1 MATLSLHK
9 KRYTPQ
15 QAPNKT
21 HSPFLLGRAPWWVPA
36 VPAAQRDGK
45 RKISFAEALKDFLRN
60 VSFHCY
66 GKLVEPH
73 RRFHERFFWIIFH
86 ITMMSVMIVFLW
98 RTPIFEGQFL
108 STTMF
113 DPLYPIHKVPFPTI
127 SICTLNRMSSLRY
140 QICGDTVSASF
151 HTPYMYIDQNLIFKN
166 LKNIFLKLYLFSQQ
180 KDPYKRG
187 VNYFYHEIRKLSFP
201 YSKATEKDENYEDFL
216 EFQNFLDIYD
226 TTDSEVFF
234 NTRDRM
240 KQLTPNCKDILVRC
254 RLAGEDFDCL
264 TKFTETLTAN
274 GFCCTFND
282 DGLYSKP
289 RPQSLSFYEELNGL
303 VLLLNSSNNDEY
315 FKASLSASFA
325 FYIHSYGHYADIAS
339 GSVKERYVESGKHTY
354 MAIKPGI
361 IETVNEARILPP
373 SVFKMLLNFFLAHF
387 AKRQC
392 YFGDEK
398 ARIFGKLYSY
408 NSCITRCRMYSI
420 LVLCNCLLFMHPNEL
435 LDVSTEY
442 VYCTLR
448 HKACLDRYY
457 FKWSNVITERENIPG
472 LEREMEDSL
481 YCPQC
486 LPMCSSERYVVHANA
501 LPLTSYN
508 MRTFPDIDAENLSN
522 FALTHVYFGVS
533 HIQIFRRVLKD
544 TWFEVLSFIG
554 NIVSIITGFSLVG
567 ICEVLYFICRQLFLA
582 FKSELASER
591 KTKKQK
597 AKTDLIILP

>member
-1 MATLSLHK
+1 MATLSPHK
-9 KRYTPQ
+9 QRYTPQ

-21 HSPFLLGRAPWWVPA
+21 HPPFILGRAPWWVPA
-36 VPAAQRDGK
+36 VPVARRNDGK

-98 RTPIFEGQFL
+98 RTPIFEGQVL

-113 DPLYPIHKVPFPTI
+113 DPLYPINKVPFPTI
-127 SICTLNRMSSLRY
+127 SICTLNRMSNASVTRY
-140 QICGDTVSASF
+140 AE
-151 HTPYMYIDQNLIFKN
+151 
-166 LKNIFLKLYLFSQQ
+166 KLQQ
-180 KDPYKRG
+180 KDPYTRG

-201 YSKATEKDENYEDFL
+201 YSKTTEKDENYEDFL

-240 KQLTPNCKDILVRC
+240 KQLTPSCKDVLVRC

-264 TKFTETLTAN
+264 NKFTETLTAN

-282 DGLYSKP
+282 DGFYSKP
-289 RPQSLSFYEELNGL
+289 RPHSLSFNEELNGL

-325 FYIHSYGHYADIAS
+325 FYIHSHGHYADITS
-339 GSVKERYVESGKHTY
+339 GSVKERYVESGKDTY
-354 MAIKPGI
+354 MTIKPGI

-373 SVFKMLLNFFLAHF
+373 SV
-387 AKRQC
+387 RQC
-392 YFGDEK
+392 YFNDEK
-398 ARIFGKLYSY
+398 APIFGKLYSY

-420 LVLCNCLLFMHPNEL
+420 LVLCNCLLFMHPNGL

-508 MRTFPDIDAENLSN
+508 MLTFADIPAENLSN
-522 FALTHVYFGVS
+522 FALTHIYFGVS
-533 HIQIFRRVLKD
+533 HIPIFRRVLKD

-582 FKSELASER
+582 FKSEMASER

-597 AKTDLIILP
+597 AKRDLIILP